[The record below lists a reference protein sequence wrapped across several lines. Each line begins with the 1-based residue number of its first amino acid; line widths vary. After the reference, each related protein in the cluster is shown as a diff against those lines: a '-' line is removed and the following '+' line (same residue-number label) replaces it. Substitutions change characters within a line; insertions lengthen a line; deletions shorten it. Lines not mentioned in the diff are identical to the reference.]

1 MFMVIINDL
10 EKGGAARQVLIEQ
23 QEVHV
28 GRRPSNEVMLPRG
41 DVSGCHARIMY
52 RDGRFIVTDLRSKHG
67 TYVTGRKISEA
78 AIVRDGDA
86 IGISAFVLQLCVPS

>member
-10 EKGGAARQVLIEQ
+10 EKGGAGRRVVFEK

-28 GRRPSNEVMLPRG
+28 GRLPGNEVILPRG
-41 DVSGCHARIMY
+41 DVSGWHARIMY

-67 TYVTGRKISEA
+67 TYVNGRKISEA
-78 AIVRDGDA
+78 AIVREGDA
-86 IGISAFVLQLCVPS
+86 ICISAFVLRLCVPN